1 MTLAPNILL
10 QLVKKVCCENLS
22 FNWFQKLQIVVG
34 NGTVGYN
41 RLQWVTMGYSK
52 LQWVT
57 IGYSRL
63 Q

>member
-1 MTLAPNILL
+1 MA
-10 QLVKKVCCENLS
+10 Q
-22 FNWFQKLQIVVG
+22 QIVVG

-41 RLQWVTMGYSK
+41 GLQWITIGYSR

-57 IGYSRL
+57 IGYNGL